1 VTVDKNKYIVMSQG
15 HDPGRS
21 HNKQIDNIS
30 MRKAELLKFR
40 KKIRAT

>member
-1 VTVDKNKYIVMSQG
+1 MFMSRD

-21 HNKQIDNIS
+21 HSIQIVIS
-30 MRKAELLKFR
+30 MGKAEELKFR